1 MSRTAAQPNPAAAAP
16 ADRRGFN
23 LPSLDGLRAVS
34 VVIVFVSHIGFADL
48 VPGGFGVTVFFFLS
62 GFLITTLLRR
72 EFAATR
78 DVSFK
83 DFYLRRV
90 FRILPPMYITLLF
103 ALLLNVSGFM
113 PRDLELAPML
123 LQVANF
129 ANYVPILFEN
139 GEAKVPVGTGIFWS
153 LSVEEHFYA
162 IYPLVALALLKA
174 GSVRR
179 TFWTLAAICLVV
191 LLWRTFLVTVMGVES
206 EKIYR
211 ATDCRIDSMLYGCI
225 LALCANPVLDPRPQR
240 STRWDLPMLAASM
253 ALLLVTLLVR
263 NEVFR
268 ETLRYSLQ
276 GLALMPVF
284 YLAISRPDW
293 WPFKWLNTGP
303 MRWIGTLSY
312 TIYLC
317 QLIMIA
323 IVWRLWPQWPA
334 MVQYAMMAALT
345 LLYSMAMYRFVE
357 KPCGRMRARIH
368 DRAEQRRRLQDDQ
381 AIERELSQLAEG
393 ARARR
398 RARRARAPVKQAI
411 S

>member
-1 MSRTAAQPNPAAAAP
+1 MSSAAPRSNDAAVP

-34 VVIVFVSHIGFADL
+34 VVIVFVSHIGYADL

-72 EFAATR
+72 EFAATG
-78 DVSFK
+78 DISFK

-90 FRILPPMYITLLF
+90 FRILPPMYITFLF
-103 ALLLNVSGFM
+103 ALLLNVSGFI
-113 PRDLELAPML
+113 PRDLELVPML

-139 GEAKVPVGTGIFWS
+139 GESKVPVGTGIFWS

-162 IYPLVALALLKA
+162 IYPLVALALLKV

-179 TFWTLAAICLVV
+179 TFWILAAVCLVV
-191 LLWRTFLVTVMGVES
+191 LLWRTFLVTVMGVDS

-225 LALCANPVLDPRPQR
+225 LALCMNPVLDARPAR
-240 STRWDLPMLAASM
+240 DTRWDLPMLAGSL

-263 NEVFR
+263 DGVFR

-276 GLALMPVF
+276 GLALMPLF
-284 YLAISRPDW
+284 YLAVSRPDW
-293 WPFKWLNTGP
+293 WPFKWLNTAP
-303 MRWIGTLSY
+303 MRWIGSLSY

-317 QLIMIA
+317 QLVMIA
-323 IVWRLWPQWPA
+323 IVWRLWSDWP
-334 MVQYAMMAALT
+334 MEVRHVMIAALT

-368 DRAEQRRRLQDDQ
+368 DRAEKRRRLKEDQ
-381 AIERELSQLAEG
+381 AIERELNALAED
-393 ARARR
+393 ARSRR
-398 RARRARAPVKQAI
+398 RPRPAKQAV